1 MADAGRTNIWS
12 AYARKLAGAGREVKA
27 RVVGE
32 KFLQKIYKKILD
44 FFVEIWYTGSSG
56 LDLCLRPVE
65 F

>member
-1 MADAGRTNIWS
+1 MADAGRSSIWV
-12 AYARKLAGAGREVKA
+12 AYDSQCRAGDES

-44 FFVEIWYTGSSG
+44 FFTKMWYNGSSG